1 MKVAANSKTAKNRA
15 ENTHEP
21 FINITR
27 RSSSSIGRSLVV
39 RTIAIVSALIICAIF
54 TVVLTGENPINVF
67 VSMFEANFGNL
78 NLLMVSMQE
87 LAILLLVSL
96 AVTPAFRMKFWNCG
110 AEGQA
115 LFGGLAAA
123 VVMLLFGGKIND
135 ILLLAATFVSS
146 ILAGIIWGVIP
157 SVFKAHWNTNETL
170 FTLMMNY
177 VAIQLVK
184 FFIKIAAKD
193 GSSVVDPDMLRFS
206 TESGELFTSVEKFLI
221 IAGFAVIVTIFSF
234 VYLNYTKHGYEISV
248 VGESENTAK
257 YIGINVKKVIVRTM
271 VISGGI
277 CGIVGF
283 LLVTVSSRSINPD
296 IVSGRGF
303 TAIMVSWLAKFNP
316 VIMIIT
322 SFLLVFLKIGAGNVA
337 MNFRLSLSF
346 SDILTGIILFFII
359 GCEFFLNY
367 KVHFNFSRLSFRKKT
382 VKKAEAE
389 K

>member
-1 MKVAANSKTAKNRA
+1 MADKTKAAVQKA
-15 ENTHEP
+15 ESSHEP
-21 FINITR
+21 FINITKR
-27 RSSSSIGRSLVV
+27 AAPTLTRAISV
-39 RTIAIVSALIICAIF
+39 RVIAILIAFLLCALI
-54 TVVLTGENPINVF
+54 TVLLTGENPIKVF
-67 VSMFEANFGNL
+67 ASMISANFGSL

-87 LAILLLVSL
+87 LCILLLVSL
-96 AVTPAFRMKFWNCG
+96 AVTPAFKMKFWNCG

-123 VVMLLFGGKIND
+123 MVMLFFGGKIND
-135 ILLLAATFVSS
+135 VILLIACFLSS
-146 ILAGIIWGVIP
+146 VIAGMLWGIIP
-157 SVFKAHWNTNETL
+157 SVFKAQWNTNETL

-184 FFIKIAAKD
+184 FFIKMAAKD

-206 TESGELFTSVEKFLI
+206 TANGEIFTSPQKFLV
-221 IAGFAVIVTIFSF
+221 IALFAVAATVFMYI
-234 VYLNYTKHGYEISV
+234 YLNFTKHGYEIAV

-257 YIGINVKKVIVRTM
+257 YVGISVRKVVMRTM
-271 VISGGI
+271 AISGAI

-283 LLVTVSSRSINPD
+283 LLVTVSSRSINAD
-296 IVSGRGF
+296 IVAGRGF

-316 VIMIIT
+316 VVMIIT
-322 SFLLVFLKIGAGNVA
+322 SFLLVFLKIGAGDVA

-367 KVHFNFSRLSFRKKT
+367 KIHFNFGAFSGKK
-382 VKKAEAE
+382 KNAAEI
-389 K
+389 KSGN

>member
-1 MKVAANSKTAKNRA
+1 MAEKHPVHKA
-15 ENTHEP
+15 ENAHEP
-21 FINITR
+21 FISITKR
-27 RSSSSIGRSLVV
+27 AAPSVGRS
-39 RTIAIVSALIICAIF
+39 IAIRVIAVVAAFILCALI
-54 TVVLTGENPINVF
+54 TVVLTGENPIAVF
-67 VSMFEANFGNL
+67 ASMISANFGNL

-87 LAILLLVSL
+87 LCILLLVSL

-123 VVMLLFGGKIND
+123 IVMLCFGGKIND
-135 ILLLAATFVSS
+135 ILLLFACFFSS
-146 ILAGIIWGVIP
+146 AIAGLLWGIIP
-157 SVFKAHWNTNETL
+157 SVFKAQWNTNETL

-177 VAIQLVK
+177 VAMQLVK
-184 FFIKIAAKD
+184 FFIKMAAKD

-206 TESGELFTSVEKFLI
+206 TANGEIFTSPQKFLV
-221 IAGFAVIVTIFSF
+221 IAVVAAVVTVFMYI
-234 VYLNYTKHGYEISV
+234 YLNFTKHGYEISV
-248 VGESENTAK
+248 VGESENTAR
-257 YIGINVKKVIVRTM
+257 YIGINVKKVIIRTM
-271 VISGGI
+271 AISGAV

-283 LLVTVSSRSINPD
+283 LLVTVSSRSINAD
-296 IVSGRGF
+296 IVAGRGF

-316 VIMIIT
+316 VVMIVT

-367 KVHFNFSRLSFRKKT
+367 QLHFNFGVFAKK
-382 VKKAEAE
+382 KHPAESA